1 MSGGSGAP
9 AGAAGRREL
18 ALSIRAR
25 LLILALIPIV
35 PLVFAVQAEMLTG
48 STAFGILVAIVLL
61 GIWCGGE
68 KLFVEPI
75 GSLTRMAQRLA
86 NGEFSA
92 RANELSWTGEF
103 MPLAAALEDMAG
115 RIAGRE
121 QQLRE
126 SNLQLRELAYQDA
139 LTGIPNRRAFNAQ
152 LAAAWDLA
160 RELAEPVAVLIV
172 DVDYFKRFND
182 RYGHVQGDDC
192 LKKIS
197 ELLIGATR
205 SQVDTWATP
214 PSFRKYAARVS
225 DFTARYG
232 GEEFA
237 VLLRRADLETACKV
251 AERLRER
258 IEKLKITHE
267 NSPRGLITISV
278 GAASALPAAGE
289 SAQELLQWAD
299 DALYEAKRRGRN
311 AVVANSK
318 PLLAEAS

>member
-1 MSGGSGAP
+1 MSGRSGKP
-9 AGAAGRREL
+9 EGAAEKREF

-25 LLILALIPIV
+25 LLILVLIAIGPLIV
-35 PLVFAVQAEMLTG
+35 AVGAEMIAG
-48 STAFGILVAIVLL
+48 STALGVLIALILL

-75 GSLTRMAQRLA
+75 SSLTRMAQRLA
-86 NGEFSA
+86 NGELGA

-103 MPLAAALEDMAG
+103 IPLAAALEDMAG

-126 SNLQLRELAYQDA
+126 SNIELRQLAYQDA

-152 LAAAWDLA
+152 LAAEWDLA
-160 RELAEPVAVLIV
+160 CELAQPIAVLII

-182 RYGHVQGDDC
+182 RYGHVQGDHS

-197 ELLIGATR
+197 EVLIAATR
-205 SQVDTWATP
+205 THGESWAIP
-214 PSFRKYAARVS
+214 PSFRKHAARAS

-237 VLLRRADLETACKV
+237 VLLQRADLETACKV

-258 IEKLKITHE
+258 VEKLEIAHE
-267 NSPRGLITISV
+267 VSPRGQITISV
-278 GAASALPAAGE
+278 GAAAAVPGRGE
-289 SAQELLQWAD
+289 AAQALLQRAD

-311 AVVANSK
+311 TVAADSQPVWAK
-318 PLLAEAS
+318 AA

>member
-1 MSGGSGAP
+1 V
-9 AGAAGRREL
+9 R
-18 ALSIRAR
+18 SIRQ
-25 LLILALIPIV
+25 L
-35 PLVFAVQAEMLTG
+35 
-48 STAFGILVAIVLL
+48 
-61 GIWCGGE
+61 
-68 KLFVEPI
+68 
-75 GSLTRMAQRLA
+75 
-86 NGEFSA
+86 
-92 RANELSWTGEF
+92 ELPETVGATPEYN
-103 MPLAAALEDMAG
+103 
-115 RIAGRE
+115 
-121 QQLRE
+121 E

-160 RELAEPVAVLIV
+160 GALAEPVAVLII

-197 ELLIGATR
+197 ELLIGATQ
-205 SQVDTWATP
+205 SQADTWATP
-214 PSFRKYAARVS
+214 PSFRKYATRAS

-237 VLLRRADLETACKV
+237 VLLRRGDLDTACKV

-278 GAASALPAAGE
+278 GAASAVPAAGE
-289 SAQELLQWAD
+289 SARELLQWAD
-299 DALYEAKRRGRN
+299 GALYEAKRRGRN
-311 AVVANSK
+311 TVVANSQA
-318 PLLAEAS
+318 LWAEAS

>member
-1 MSGGSGAP
+1 MSGGSGGP

-18 ALSIRAR
+18 ALSIRPR
-25 LLILALIPIV
+25 LLILALVPIA
-35 PLVFAVQAEMLTG
+35 PLVFAVLAEMLTG
-48 STAFGILVAIVLL
+48 TTAFGILVAIVLL

-115 RIAGRE
+115 RFAGRE

-160 RELAEPVAVLIV
+160 GALVEPVAVLII

-182 RYGHVQGDDC
+182 HYGHVQGDVC

-205 SQVDTWATP
+205 SQADTWATP
-214 PSFRKYAARVS
+214 PSFRKYATRAS

-278 GAASALPAAGE
+278 GAASAVPAAGE

-311 AVVANSK
+311 TVVANSQA
-318 PLLAEAS
+318 LWAEAS

>member
-1 MSGGSGAP
+1 MSSGSGRP
-9 AGAAGRREL
+9 AAIAGRRKL

-25 LLILALIPIV
+25 LLLLAFIPILTLVIAVKAEILA
-35 PLVFAVQAEMLTG
+35 G
-48 STAFGILVAIVLL
+48 STALGILIVIVLA

-68 KLFVEPI
+68 RLFVEPI

-86 NGEFSA
+86 DGEFGA

-126 SNLQLRELAYQDA
+126 SNLELRQLAYQDA
-139 LTGIPNRRAFNAQ
+139 LTGIANRRAFNAQ

-160 RELAEPVAVLIV
+160 RELAQPVAVLII

-197 ELLIGATR
+197 EVLVGATR
-205 SQVDTWATP
+205 SRADTWATP
-214 PSFRKYAARVS
+214 PSFRKYAARAC

-237 VLLRRADLETACKV
+237 DLPPQVLGTLRK
-251 AERLRER
+251 
-258 IEKLKITHE
+258 
-267 NSPRGLITISV
+267 SYFSMP
-278 GAASALPAAGE
+278 
-289 SAQELLQWAD
+289 
-299 DALYEAKRRGRN
+299 
-311 AVVANSK
+311 
-318 PLLAEAS
+318 

>member
-1 MSGGSGAP
+1 MAGSSGGP

-18 ALSIRAR
+18 MLSIRAR
-25 LLILALIPIV
+25 LLILALTAIL
-35 PLVFAVQAEMLTG
+35 PLVIAVKAQMLTG
-48 STAFGILVAIVLL
+48 SAAFGILIAVVLI

-92 RANELSWTGEF
+92 RANELPCAGEF
-103 MPLAAALEDMAG
+103 MPLAAALEDMAE

-121 QQLRE
+121 KELRA
-126 SNLQLRELAYQDA
+126 SNLELRQLAYADA

-152 LAAAWDLA
+152 LAAQWDLA
-160 RELAEPVAVLIV
+160 RALAQPIAVLVV

-182 RYGHVQGDDC
+182 RYGHVQGDQC
-192 LKKIS
+192 LRKIS
-197 ELLIGATR
+197 EVLIGATR
-205 SQVDTWATP
+205 THADMWALP
-214 PSFRKYAARVS
+214 PSFRKYAARAS

-237 VLLRRADLETACKV
+237 VLLQRADLETACKV
-251 AERLRER
+251 AERLREE
-258 IEKLKITHE
+258 IEKLNVTHE
-267 NSPRGLITISV
+267 SSPRGRITISV
-278 GAASALPAAGE
+278 GAASAVPAASE
-289 SAQELLQWAD
+289 SAQDLLKRAD

-311 AVVANSK
+311 TVVANGHA
-318 PLLAEAS
+318 LWAEAS